1 MKKLAF
7 LAFLLLLIT
16 PAIFAQDPSTP
27 PTGPPGDWGDILI
40 NPTKWF
46 ADLTAVSF
54 LTAFLTTFFSGLL
67 KIVKAWPRQFLAW
80 GLGVFLVVLSDVL
93 NIGFAKDSPLLLAA
107 IYGLAAG
114 LTSNGLYDIPILN
127 TILTWIESLFNKKVV
142 PMKAAAKKK

>member
-1 MKKLAF
+1 MA
-7 LAFLLLLIT
+7 
-16 PAIFAQDPSTP
+16 P
-27 PTGPPGDWGDILI
+27 PV
-40 NPTKWF
+40 F
-46 ADLTAVSF
+46 
-54 LTAFLTTFFSGLL
+54 
-67 KIVKAWPRQFLAW
+67 
-80 GLGVFLVVLSDVL
+80 GLGPGIFLVVLSDVL